1 MLGKYTMNTAV
12 QKATER
18 LEVGPPDRGNLR
30 RGWGETPPDWR
41 RRRELGTET

>member
-18 LEVGPPDRGNLR
+18 LDMGPADQGNLR
-30 RGWGETPPDWR
+30 RGWGETAHSHSQTGGEDVS
-41 RRRELGTET
+41 